1 MYEWMANTPE
11 NRRNL
16 SNAMNFPLIARMNVQ
31 VECRFRIGFDCIIG
45 V

>member
-1 MYEWMANTPE
+1 MNGQYP
-11 NRRNL
+11 RKPSDL
-16 SNAMNFPLIARMNVQ
+16 SNAMNFPLIAQMNVQ